1 MTSRGWRKCLIL
13 IALSAHLKLHADAPS
28 QAELQYL
35 YSVLPLIQAREL
47 DEAEGKL
54 LIGLKEFPRSAVLS
68 NALGMVYEQE
78 KKTPDAI
85 HAFEQATE
93 WLPNFTAAQLHL
105 ASLLAETGA
114 CDRAGPLLLAVEKQ
128 SSEPGVLSAVGIGL
142 AQCKDYTSAVPAL
155 ERAHSLDP
163 GAAATTFNLALAQ
176 FRQGDLGSALHTL
189 DSLATVPDK
198 GRPETLFL
206 RGRVLQAMGK
216 PGAAAAMA
224 EACRGNPVDDYCS
237 DAAIELIQEE
247 QFVEAVNLLEDALT
261 NLRPS
266 VALLSTLGL
275 AQFRLGRYRGAID
288 SYSKAIELDPESEA
302 PREGL
307 GFLLY
312 MTGDLSRARSVVEPA
327 AAKANSDFYL
337 PYLNAL
343 ILYRMGR
350 PLWPESLSSLINAV
364 KRNPRFAPAFFL
376 RGKILME
383 DGDLNSALRD
393 FGSAASLD
401 TTYALPYYKMAQ
413 IYLRQ
418 GRSEAAEKAQMQFFK
433 LGSLRE
439 EEVLARQAQDQLLSR
454 SR

>member
-13 IALSAHLKLHADAPS
+13 IALSVHLKLRADAPS
-28 QAELQYL
+28 QAELRYL
-35 YSVLPLIQAREL
+35 YSVLPLIQAHEL
-47 DEAEGKL
+47 TEAEGKL

-78 KKTPDAI
+78 KKTRDAI
-85 HAFEQATE
+85 RAFEQATE

-114 CDRAGPLLLAVEKQ
+114 CDRASPLLLAVEKQ
-128 SSEPGVLSAVGIGL
+128 SSEPGVLAAVGIGL
-142 AQCKDYTSAVPAL
+142 AQCKDYASATPAL

-163 GAAATTFNLALAQ
+163 EAATTTFNLALAQ
-176 FRQGDLGSALHTL
+176 FRQGDFGPALRTL
-189 DSLATVPDK
+189 DSLAATSEK

-206 RGRVLQAMGK
+206 RGKVLQAMGK
-216 PGAAAAMA
+216 PGAAVAMA
-224 EACRGNPVDDYCS
+224 EACRSSPADDYCS

-247 QFVEAVNLLEDALT
+247 QFVEAVDLLENALT
-261 NLRPS
+261 NRHPS
-266 VALLSTLGL
+266 VTLLSTLGL
-275 AQFRLGRYRGAID
+275 AQFRLGRYRGAIG
-288 SYSKAIELDPESEA
+288 SYSKAIELDPDTEA

-312 MTGDLSRARSVVEPA
+312 MTGDLSRARSVVEQA

-337 PYLNAL
+337 PYLQAL
-343 ILYRMGR
+343 VLYRMGR
-350 PLWPESLSSLINAV
+350 PLWPESLSSLANAM
-364 KRNPRFAPAFFL
+364 KRNPRFAPAYFL

-383 DGDLNSALRD
+383 NGELNQALGDFRT
-393 FGSAASLD
+393 AAGLD
-401 TTYALPYYKMAQ
+401 TKYALPYYKMAQ

-418 GRSEAAEKAQMQFFK
+418 GRSGDAERAQLEFFK